1 MQRSRTILGPFVA
14 LLVVAIAASACS
26 RTADT
31 SQISTQNLPN
41 NAALPTS
48 TMLQAA
54 AVTSSVPSVS
64 PGLAS
69 APNNAAPVTGPPGTF
84 ATILSQISA
93 NPQLLS
99 QISTLDNTALDNTAL
114 AGLFSLN
121 PASLQQL
128 GLSGTQIGQVGQ
140 AVLSSPQAVRD
151 SLATG
156 SIDPATL
163 IGLLLKS
170 VDLNGL
176 ATGAVGSLVQGLLSS
191 IGGLKFVISPEV
203 TVNLQELLDQFD
215 SAGLT
220 PIFANPGNAGI
231 LALLFSAVINSN
243 PLLNE
248 QLLNN
253 PDLNPA
259 LRPILEQLANLGDSL
274 GAAAQAAL
282 LEAIKTLFPGLIP
295 SA

>member
-1 MQRSRTILGPFVA
+1 
-14 LLVVAIAASACS
+14 
-26 RTADT
+26 
-31 SQISTQNLPN
+31 
-41 NAALPTS
+41 
-48 TMLQAA
+48 
-54 AVTSSVPSVS
+54 
-64 PGLAS
+64 
-69 APNNAAPVTGPPGTF
+69 
-84 ATILSQISA
+84 
-93 NPQLLS
+93 
-99 QISTLDNTALDNTAL
+99 
-114 AGLFSLN
+114 
-121 PASLQQL
+121 
-128 GLSGTQIGQVGQ
+128 
-140 AVLSSPQAVRD
+140 
-151 SLATG
+151 
-156 SIDPATL
+156 
-163 IGLLLKS
+163 LKS

>member
-99 QISTLDNTALDNTAL
+99 QISTLDNTAL

-220 PIFANPGNAGI
+220 PILANPGNAGI

>member
-64 PGLAS
+64 RGLAS

-99 QISTLDNTALDNTAL
+99 QISTLDNTAL

-220 PIFANPGNAGI
+220 PILANPGNAGI

>member
-99 QISTLDNTALDNTAL
+99 QISTLDNTAL